1 VIFDAAGNLYGT
13 TSTGGAYGSGT
24 VFELTPTAGGT
35 WSEKVLYSFKNDG
48 TDGINPKAGVI
59 FDAAGNLYGTT
70 SHGSPS
76 HQGTVFELTPA
87 VGGTWTEKVLHS
99 FINDGMDGGIPEAG
113 PLIFDAAGNLY
124 GTTFTGGAYGSG
136 TVFELTPAAGG
147 TWTEKVLYSFNP
159 FNGADGAAPY
169 DGLIFDAAGNLY
181 GTTEVGG
188 TGGCGGYS
196 CGTVFE
202 LTPAAGGTW
211 TEKVLYRFQGGADG
225 AYPYDAGVIFDAAG
239 NLYGTTYAGGTS
251 GAGTVFELTR
261 AAGGTWTEK
270 VLYRFQGGADGA
282 VPVGGLIFDAT
293 GNLYGTA
300 CQGGAGGCGGYGCG
314 SVFELTPAAGGTW
327 TENVLHSFSDTPDGA
342 GPEGGLVLDSAGNL
356 YGTTD
361 GGGPSGFGTVF
372 EFIEGT
378 SAQVQFLPS
387 SLTFGD
393 EPVGKS
399 SPPLSSTLYNN
410 TSSTVVFNSITPNG
424 DFSETNNCGSSLP
437 AGGHCTFAVVFTPTA
452 TGTRIGSITVVDN
465 ALGHVQTLNLV
476 GTSGGGGGGTGV
488 TASPTK
494 LTFPDQEINTIS
506 APQTV
511 TFTNN
516 GSSSVTITSIRITGN
531 FYAPP
536 GGSNCGVTLGA
547 HQSCYVSLTF
557 NPAAPP
563 GLKSGTLTF
572 NDSAGSLIVQLFGN
586 ATDTGLPGLTA
597 TVTGVFRY
605 GNSVTVSLQVKNNGT
620 GNADNIQLT
629 SISAVAGGG
638 LVTYTGPLP
647 VILYGLAPGASTSP
661 QLTFNVSGPV
671 QMFQIA
677 ERATWQDDF
686 GHGYGGAY
694 AQSVTL
700 SP

>member
-1 VIFDAAGNLYGT
+1 MSSHTSKQPWALVLGASSGFGEAIAVELARAGMNIF
-13 TSTGGAYGSGT
+13 
-24 VFELTPTAGGT
+24 
-35 WSEKVLYSFKNDG
+35 
-48 TDGINPKAGVI
+48 GV
-59 FDAAGNLYGTT
+59 
-70 SHGSPS
+70 H
-76 HQGTVFELTPA
+76 
-87 VGGTWTEKVLHS
+87 
-99 FINDGMDGGIPEAG
+99 MDRRDKLPHVA
-113 PLIFDAAGNLY
+113 
-124 GTTFTGGAYGSG
+124 
-136 TVFELTPAAGG
+136 
-147 TWTEKVLYSFNP
+147 
-159 FNGADGAAPY
+159 
-169 DGLIFDAAGNLY
+169 
-181 GTTEVGG
+181 EVR
-188 TGGCGGYS
+188 
-196 CGTVFE
+196 E
-202 LTPAAGGTW
+202 
-211 TEKVLYRFQGGADG
+211 R
-225 AYPYDAGVIFDAAG
+225 I
-239 NLYGTTYAGGTS
+239 
-251 GAGTVFELTR
+251 R
-261 AAGGTWTEK
+261 AAGRECEFFNFNAADEDKRKECVEQIRGRLAEGSSGTLPGTLR
-270 VLYRFQGGADGA
+270 VLMHSLAWGALKPLGA
-282 VPVGGLIFDAT
+282 
-293 GNLYGTA
+293 
-300 CQGGAGGCGGYGCG
+300 
-314 SVFELTPAAGGTW
+314 
-327 TENVLHSFSDTPDGA
+327 
-342 GPEGGLVLDSAGNL
+342 
-356 YGTTD
+356 
-361 GGGPSGFGTVF
+361 
-372 EFIEGT
+372 
-378 SAQVQFLPS
+378 
-387 SLTFGD
+387 

-547 HQSCYVSLTF
+547 HQSCYVSLPF

>member
-1 VIFDAAGNLYGT
+1 MRGKRLSIRLSAALAILAAALFVTSTSAAAQEKVLYNFRNGTDGAIPIFAGVIFDAAGNLYGT

-48 TDGINPKAGVI
+48 TDGINPKAGLI

-87 VGGTWTEKVLHS
+87 AGGTWTEKVLHS

-196 CGTVFE
+196 CGTVSE
-202 LTPAAGGTW
+202 LTP
-211 TEKVLYRFQGGADG
+211 
-225 AYPYDAGVIFDAAG
+225 
-239 NLYGTTYAGGTS
+239 
-251 GAGTVFELTR
+251 